1 VKKVFIRSGIRFDYL
16 LQDPKDSFFRELVKY
31 HISGQLKVAPEH
43 ISHQVLKLMGKP
55 EHRVYEA
62 FAAKYRKLNDQAG
75 MEQFLVPYFMSSH
88 PGCGLTEAIELAE
101 YLRDSHYNPEQV
113 QDFYPTPSTLSTVMY
128 ATGIDPRTG
137 SPVYVCKNPHEKAM
151 QRALMQYRNPKNY
164 KLVKEALTIAN
175 RTDLIGYGPKCLIRP
190 TTGKPEKYRPNA
202 KSQTNAD
209 RKNPMKSND
218 KYEMRAKA
226 KHQTRS
232 NANLQIETNA
242 GNHTRSDAKNQTKS
256 DTRNQSRSDTRN
268 HTRSENKN
276 QSRSDAKHQSRS
288 DTRNHTRS
296 DTKNQLRS
304 DVRNQSRSDA
314 KHQSRSDTR
323 NHTRSDNKH

>member
-1 VKKVFIRSGIRFDYL
+1 MLPGVKKVFIRSGIRCDYL

-55 EHRVYEA
+55 AHRVYEA
-62 FAAKYRKLNDQAG
+62 FAAKYRMLNDQAG

-137 SPVYVCKNPHEKAM
+137 NTVYVCKNPHEKAM

-164 KLVKEALTIAN
+164 ELVKEALTLAN

-190 TTGKPEKYRPNA
+190 TTGKPEKHHPTA
-202 KSQTNAD
+202 KSQLNSF
-209 RKNPMKSND
+209 RNNPTKSKD
-218 KYEMRAKA
+218 KYETRSKTKHQAKSDD
-226 KHQTRS
+226 KHQIRSDNQNPSKSDNRNQTRS
-232 NANLQIETNA
+232 DIRSQS
-242 GNHTRSDAKNQTKS
+242 RSDG
-256 DTRNQSRSDTRN
+256 RNPSRSDTRHQDN
-268 HTRSENKN
+268 HLSSIDRKN
-276 QSRSDAKHQSRS
+276 SDRNSSKHQVVKKHS
-288 DTRNHTRS
+288 TA
-296 DTKNQLRS
+296 TKTKRGY
-304 DVRNQSRSDA
+304 
-314 KHQSRSDTR
+314 K
-323 NHTRSDNKH
+323 